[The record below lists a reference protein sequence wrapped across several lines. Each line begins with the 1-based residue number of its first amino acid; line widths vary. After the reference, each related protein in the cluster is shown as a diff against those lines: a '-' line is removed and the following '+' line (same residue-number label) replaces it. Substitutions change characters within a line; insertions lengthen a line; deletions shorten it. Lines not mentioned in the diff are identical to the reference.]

1 MPQNPNANP
10 SPNPNPNPNPK
21 SNPNLRG
28 EVVVAARR
36 PRVAAEHD
44 GLLHAELARSLAA
57 VVVVVAL

>member
-1 MPQNPNANP
+1 MRPRCRALAARF
-10 SPNPNPNPNPK
+10 SIYL
-21 SNPNLRG
+21 SIYLSIDLRG
-28 EVVVAARR
+28 EVMVAARR

>member
-10 SPNPNPNPNPK
+10 SPNPNPNPNPN

-36 PRVAAEHD
+36 PRVAAKHD
-44 GLLHAELARSLAA
+44 GLLHTELARSLAA